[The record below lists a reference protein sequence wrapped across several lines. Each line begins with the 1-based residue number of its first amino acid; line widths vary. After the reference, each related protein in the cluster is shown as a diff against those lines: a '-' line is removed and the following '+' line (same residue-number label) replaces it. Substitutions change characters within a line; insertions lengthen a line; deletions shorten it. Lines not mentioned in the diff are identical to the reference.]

1 MKNIIDNLNIVT
13 IQVGDDY
20 ADIQMFVVNKL
31 VLQEK
36 SAYFAAA
43 FSNKWTTIKDDKCYF
58 RKPNISASV
67 FEALLRYLNTDVFDL
82 SVYDP
87 SACLDLLIA
96 SDEMIFDD
104 LLEKVQTYLIE
115 HEKLWLETM
124 IIDVLN
130 IIVPRPACFQLRNY
144 CINEIVERDA
154 RLLFE
159 SPKFSLLEENVLL
172 LLVGNDELNIKE
184 IDIWKN
190 LIRWGLDNIN
200 NISDRN
206 IDECKLLQQTLCKFL
221 PLIRFFQISPNEFDR
236 YVRPYEKILSEKL
249 LEEYSQFRFTGI
261 IPITNR
267 IIEPRLPP
275 LRIES
280 KIIKPKHAALIS
292 SWINGKSEIGQ
303 SVPYTFKRIYR
314 ASTDGISGKAFH
326 EKCDRAGP
334 TIILVKSSGSEQI
347 LGGYNPLK
355 NGWKRGW
362 FSSNHQ
368 TDFAFIFSFD
378 NGRNLSNAKISRIKE
393 NAKHCALVDHPWD
406 GPCFGAGPDLW
417 VSINCS
423 KKIGQVVNDTY
434 EMGIKD
440 HDVFFYWDDWE
451 VFQIIKNKY

>member
-1 MKNIIDNLNIVT
+1 MKNIIDKSNVAI

-20 ADIQMFVVNKL
+20 ADTQTFVANKL
-31 VLQEK
+31 ALQEK

-43 FSNKWTTIKDDKCYF
+43 FSNNWAIIKDEKCYF

-67 FEALLRYLNTDVFDL
+67 FEAILRYVNTDVFDL

-87 SACLDLLIA
+87 SDCLDLLIA

-115 HEKLWLETM
+115 HETIWIETM

-130 IIVPRPACFQLRNY
+130 ITVSRPSCFQLRNY
-144 CINEIVERDA
+144 CITEIIERDA
-154 RLLFE
+154 GLLFN
-159 SPKFSLLEENVLL
+159 SPKFNLLEENGLL
-172 LLVGNDELNIKE
+172 LLLGNDELNIKE

-190 LIRWGLDNIN
+190 LIKWGQVNIT

-206 IDECKLLQQTLCKFL
+206 IDKFKLLQQKLYKFL
-221 PLIRFFQISPNEFDR
+221 PFIRFFQISPDEFDE
-236 YVRPYEKILSEKL
+236 YVRPYERILTEKL
-249 LEEYSQFRFTGI
+249 IEEYSQFRLTGI

-267 IIEPRLPP
+267 IMEPRLPP
-275 LRIES
+275 LRIDS

-292 SWINGKSEIGQ
+292 SWINKKSEIEQ
-303 SVPYTFKRIYR
+303 SVSYTFKCIYR
-314 ASTDGISGKAFH
+314 ASSESLSEKTFH

-334 TIILVKSSGSEQI
+334 TIILIKSNEKI
-347 LGGYNPLK
+347 FGGYNPLK

-362 FSSNHQ
+362 FSSCHQ
-368 TDFAFIFSFD
+368 ADFAFIFSFD
-378 NGRNLSNAKISRIKE
+378 NGKNLSNAKISRIKE

-406 GPCFGAGPDLW
+406 GPCFGSGPDLW

-423 KKIGQVVNDTY
+423 KKIGQTVTDTY
-434 EMGIKD
+434 EIGIED
-440 HDVFFYWDDWE
+440 HDGFFYWDDWE
-451 VFQIIKNKY
+451 IFQIIKN